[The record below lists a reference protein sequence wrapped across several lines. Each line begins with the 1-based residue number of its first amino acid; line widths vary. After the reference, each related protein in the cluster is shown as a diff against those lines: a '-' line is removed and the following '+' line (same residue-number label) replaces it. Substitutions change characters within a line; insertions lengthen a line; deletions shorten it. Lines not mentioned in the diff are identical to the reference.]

1 MRKQVKLWSVLLM
14 IMLAS
19 SYAMAVEKAAVQQA
33 GTTDQLVIGAQD
45 VITASDAGGG
55 YMSTRD
61 ILIIV
66 LIILAIIGLAAVL

>member
-14 IMLAS
+14 LVLAS
-19 SYAMAVEKAAVQQA
+19 SYAMALEKPAVQQA
-33 GTTDQLVIGAQD
+33 GAADQLVIGAQD

-61 ILIIV
+61 IILVVIIIFAV
-66 LIILAIIGLAAVL
+66 IGLAAVL